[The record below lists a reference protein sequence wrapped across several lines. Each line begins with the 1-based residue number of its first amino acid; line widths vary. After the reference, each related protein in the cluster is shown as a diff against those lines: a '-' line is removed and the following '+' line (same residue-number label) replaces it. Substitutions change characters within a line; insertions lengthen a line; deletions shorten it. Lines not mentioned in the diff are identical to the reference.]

1 MANINTGSFAK
12 AMEPGVQKWF
22 GMKYASYG
30 DQCKE
35 LYETRTS
42 KRNYEEIMHTS
53 MFGLA
58 AIKPEGSPI
67 AYDTAQQGHYTRA
80 THNVYALGFV
90 ITKEAIRD
98 NLYMSLSEGRS
109 KGLARSRYTTRE
121 TVAANVFNRADT
133 TGFTG
138 GDGVTLLNASHP
150 HKAGG
155 TFANQLATAADLSE
169 AALEQANIDISKWTD
184 DRGLLIAAKARKL
197 VVPADLEYE
206 AERILNS
213 ELRTDTANNDPNA
226 MANRG
231 RFPENFTVNNY
242 LTDTNMWYILTDCDD
257 GMIHYL
263 READEIGADNDF
275 DTSNAK
281 FKVEGRESF
290 IWGDPRGLFGS
301 NPA

>member
-12 AMEPGVQKWF
+12 SMEPGVQQWYGF
-22 GMKYASYG
+22 RYESYG
-30 DQCKE
+30 EQCKQI
-35 LYETRTS
+35 YETIAS

-53 MFGLA
+53 MFGMA

-98 NLYMSLSEGRS
+98 NLYMQ
-109 KGLARSRYTTRE
+109 LAKARTKALAHSRYITRE
-121 TVAANVFNRADT
+121 TVAANVLNRADIA
-133 TGFTG
+133 GFTG
-138 GDGVTLLNASHP
+138 GDGVTLLNAAHP

-155 TFANQLATAADLSE
+155 SFSNQLDTASVLSE
-169 AALEQANIDISKWTD
+169 AALEQADIDIAKWTD
-184 DRGLLIAAKARKL
+184 DRGLLINTRARHV
-197 VVPADLEYE
+197 VVPVDQKFEI
-206 AERILNS
+206 ERILNS
-213 ELRTDTANNDPNA
+213 ELRTGTANNDPNA
-226 MANRG
+226 IKNMG
-231 RFPENFTVNNY
+231 RFPEGYVVNNF
-242 LTDTNMWYILTDCDD
+242 LTDTNMWFVQTDVDG

-290 IWGDPRGLFGS
+290 IFGDPRCMFGS